1 MLFVLLVI
9 GMKETSV
16 EYFNMK
22 LFDCVELKPPKL
34 KTHKHWLNNKNMNTI
49 QGLIY

>member
-9 GMKETSV
+9 AMKETSV

-22 LFDCVELKPPKL
+22 SFDYVELKPPKCSGS
-34 KTHKHWLNNKNMNTI
+34 TRPTNT
-49 QGLIY
+49 GWV

>member
-1 MLFVLLVI
+1 MLYVLLVI

-22 LFDCVELKPPKL
+22 LFDCVELKTPKCSGS
-34 KTHKHWLNNKNMNTI
+34 TRPTNTGWI
-49 QGLIY
+49 